1 MSEGKHP
8 SKRAQ
13 DWALA
18 PAIGPAA
25 AVHGAHCLDKP
36 ANDRKEQIEAQDVAR
51 YATRHGRL
59 PHVDQAWM
67 PSSMDLRAPNFE
79 RQS

>member
-1 MSEGKHP
+1 MPEGKHP

-25 AVHGAHCLDKP
+25 AMHRSHGLDEP
-36 ANDRKEQIEAQDVAR
+36 ANDRKEQIKAEEVAR
-51 YATRHGRL
+51 YPTHHGRL
-59 PHVDQAWM
+59 PHLDQAWM
-67 PSSMDLRAPNFE
+67 PSSMNL
-79 RQS
+79 QGT